1 MGLKDRLQKDL
12 HEAMRARD
20 ERRKAV
26 LRMALAAI
34 QLAEV
39 EQKTTSLSDEDVIVI
54 LRKEARSREE
64 ALAMMREAG
73 RDELIADE
81 IVELE
86 VLQSY
91 LPSML
96 SEEEVAAV
104 AREVIADIGATS
116 PADMGRVMGALM
128 PRLKGKADGRM
139 VSQVVRDL
147 LAE

>member
-1 MGLKDRLQKDL
+1 
-12 HEAMRARD
+12 
-20 ERRKAV
+20 
-26 LRMALAAI
+26 
-34 QLAEV
+34 
-39 EQKTTSLSDEDVIVI
+39 
-54 LRKEARSREE
+54 
-64 ALAMMREAG
+64 MMREAG